1 VLRPAEAA
9 TGALVARS
17 AGFLSRGADTAPR
30 TDFYFFILFFIFH
43 VLPASYR
50 VVPIPLPDL
59 LIYLFIYLIICLFI
73 YSLIARFACFLS
85 RGADAAPRTDFCFVL
100 FYFIFHVLP
109 ASCRVAPMP
118 LPDLSCSGIFF

>member
-1 VLRPAEAA
+1 MLRPAEAA

-73 YSLIARFACFLS
+73 YSLIACFACFLS
-85 RGADAAPRTDFCFVL
+85 RGADAAPRPIMFRDVFLIFLLLLCFVVEMS
-100 FYFIFHVLP
+100 IKI
-109 ASCRVAPMP
+109 M
-118 LPDLSCSGIFF
+118 